1 LQADFIEKYAGL
13 DSFLHR
19 REPRAKIICALGLII
34 ILLTTSP
41 TAYFALSGY
50 GLLLLAVMIASR
62 VPLGYYL
69 RRAGVILPFVIMV
82 AIFIPFRRAAG
93 TDDALDIMGITVSR
107 QGLLIF
113 WNVVIKALLAILIL
127 LVFSTTT
134 SFARQLEGLAGLKV
148 PAILVMVAGFAYRY
162 LFVLVEEMLRMKR
175 ACDSRGYHG
184 RWLGQVKT
192 IGQIIGT
199 LFLRSYQ
206 RAERIYQAMV
216 ARGYEGGVY
225 PGAVERLKRA
235 DYLFM
240 IASVGLFLT
249 LRIIDR

>member
-1 LQADFIEKYAGL
+1 VQVDFIEKYAAL
-13 DSFLHR
+13 DSFFHR
-19 REPRAKIICALGLII
+19 REPRAKIICCLGLII

-41 TAYFALSGY
+41 TAYIALGGY
-50 GLLLLAVMIASR
+50 AAVLLAAMIASR
-62 VPLGYYL
+62 APLGYYL
-69 RRAGVILPFVIMV
+69 RRAGVILPFVVLV

-93 TDDALDIMGITVSR
+93 ADDALDFMGITLSR

-113 WNVVIKALLAILIL
+113 WNVVVKAWLAILLL

-134 SFARQLEGLAGLKV
+134 SFARQLEGMASLKV
-148 PAILVMVAGFAYRY
+148 PQILVMVAGFAYRY
-162 LFVLVEEMLRMKR
+162 LFVLADEGLRMKR
-175 ACDSRGYHG
+175 AGDSRGYHG
-184 RWLGQVKT
+184 RWLGQAT
-192 IGQIIGT
+192 AIGQIIGT

-206 RAERIYQAMV
+206 RAERIYQAML